1 VIKPLQPPTRERR
14 TNALSAYLG
23 DIESLI
29 AEFDAGVPNTRIRT
43 FSQTAADDVAAALGV
58 LVEIEGLGVV
68 VHGAR
73 GCAGAL
79 APRTDRPWVVTNL
92 SQRDTILGADGALAR
107 TLRQLHRRH
116 QPWAIVIVATPVV
129 AINNDDIQAV
139 AEELSDEFAIPVIE
153 LRTDGFRSRVA
164 ATGGDIAAQAVAAL
178 VPPGGERRAN
188 LINLLALGQGPGL
201 TSLVAQ
207 LAAAGIE
214 VNLLPAGANQV
225 AFGRAAQAAAS
236 VAVFDDEADVLGI
249 DLERL
254 HAVPFLRLRPPIGTA
269 ATDRFV
275 SELAAFAGLPHSTSS
290 GIDHELASLAG
301 RQVVVALPPSQ
312 SFAVADLVESFGGQ
326 LAGLGTEWIDTLH
339 LDALKV
345 IAARHPALP
354 VHVAAGQPFELV
366 NWLGR
371 LKPDLVIGTP
381 ITAAIAARIGIASVA
396 VQSDELLGAEGEAR
410 LATRIERA
418 LGNPAL
424 ARRLAASAQAYHP
437 AWLKRSPDWHIK
449 REVR

>member
-14 TNALSAYLG
+14 LNALSAYLG
-23 DIESLI
+23 DSESLI
-29 AEFDAGVPNTRIRT
+29 AEFESGVPTTRIRT
-43 FSQTAADDVAAALGV
+43 FSQTAADDVSAALGV
-58 LVEIEGLGVV
+58 LGAIEGLGVV

-79 APRTDRPWVVTNL
+79 APRTDRPWMVTNL
-92 SQRDTILGADGALAR
+92 NQRDTILGADGALAR

-139 AEELSDEFAIPVIE
+139 AEELSDELAIPVIE

-164 ATGGDIAAQAVAAL
+164 ATGIDIAAQAVAAL
-178 VPPGGERRAN
+178 VSPGGERRSN
-188 LINLLALGQGPGL
+188 LINLLALDQGPGL
-201 TSLVAQ
+201 RSLVAQ
-207 LAAAGIE
+207 LAARGIE
-214 VNLLPAGANQV
+214 VNVLPAGANQA
-225 AFGRAAQAAAS
+225 AFGRAAQAVAS

-254 HAVPFLRLRPPIGTA
+254 HAVPFLHLSPPIGTA

-275 SELAAFAGLPHSTSS
+275 SELAAFAGLPEPASS
-290 GIDHELASLAG
+290 RTAQEVASLAG

-312 SFAVADLVESFGGQ
+312 AFAVADLVHSFGGQ
-326 LAGLGTEWIDTLH
+326 LAGLSVEWIDALH
-339 LDALKV
+339 LGALKA
-345 IAARHPALP
+345 IASRHPAVP
-354 VHVAAGQPFELV
+354 VHVATGQPFELV

-381 ITAAIAARIGIASVA
+381 VAAAVAARSGIASVA

-410 LATRIERA
+410 LAKRIERA
-418 LGNPAL
+418 LDNPAL
-424 ARRLAASAQAYHP
+424 GRRFAASAQAYHP
-437 AWLKRSPDWHIK
+437 GWLKRGADWHIK